1 MSAQPTSYYI
11 ASKAKAIAEQT
22 AKARRALAEQF
33 AKESPQWGL
42 KPEEWEKRITCRTS
56 ECRSYVLEEC
66 ISLTSD
72 PNLQA
77 AGVEVC
83 ARTNVETSEVYTTLR
98 PVHNEIV
105 FRRPAPPKDA
115 EETMKKVLVQQWEHL
130 SELQEH
136 QSVGSP
142 EYEGTTRAM
151 REVDKTLKQFP
162 PIPPSFEEGKVACVH
177 TAVGTLDSCEL
188 PSKEM
193 VEKTFST
200 ESRPVT
206 LAPQE
211 HFMALKS
218 TVQGWTEMGWGAALR
233 TRYEGRD
240 PSEMPFGMN
249 DLMHR
254 QIIFA
259 LSQVAPKAVCD
270 LLAGVFQEVERF
282 SPIERLKRWD
292 LYFDRYFSMGS
303 VLKECPELTEYLFD
317 VFVGNQPIVAGT
329 NIGDETRAFIRRDLL
344 NVGTLTPSL
353 AAHFANDPNPYF
365 RVNIAARPDIPP
377 NTLLQLANDSW
388 DNVLISLIE
397 NPHTPP
403 EAMVR
408 IATNLHDHHFVSR
421 LLRRVS
427 ASTLERNEIEKILA
441 QNTDDNVR
449 YALAT
454 ETSNPE
460 ILHTFSN
467 DPNVKIRE
475 LVAKSPWATP
485 KILDILSKDIVRN
498 VRGMVAQH
506 PLVAIETLHKLAL
519 DLGDPNYL
527 VPDVVSALAI
537 EQLKKRNIPLTPE
550 ESVRDRY
557 FHPEIQP

>member
-66 ISLTSD
+66 VPLTSD

-105 FRRPAPPKDA
+105 FRRPASPKEA
-115 EETMKKVLVQQWEHL
+115 EEIMKKVLVQQWERL

-151 REVDKTLKQFP
+151 REVDKTLKQLP
-162 PIPPSFEEGKVACVH
+162 PISPSFEEGKVACVH

-254 QIIFA
+254 QIIEA
-259 LSQVAPKAVCD
+259 LAKVAPKAVCD
-270 LLAGVFQEVERF
+270 LLAGVFQEVEAF
-282 SPIERLKRWD
+282 SPTERIERWS
-292 LYFDRYFSMGS
+292 LYYARYFHTSN
-303 VLKECPELTEYLFD
+303 VLQECPELTEYLFEL
-317 VFVGNQPIVAGT
+317 FVENPKYAPSIVT
-329 NIGDETRAFIRRDLL
+329 DLL
-344 NVGTLTPSL
+344 NIGTLSPSL
-353 AAHFANDPNPYF
+353 SAKLAADPDPHLRANIAGRPDTPVNVLVDLARDPDQNVRIKAAGNPHLPPLIMRGVLERQLALARKYWDNGEETQARFILGDIASDPKTPPWLAVRIWDAGMGAITAENAARLSVDTTTRMNDPDPV
-365 RVNIAARPDIPP
+365 RAA
-377 NTLLQLANDSW
+377 
-388 DNVLISLIE
+388 
-397 NPHTPP
+397 
-403 EAMVR
+403 
-408 IATNLHDHHFVSR
+408 F
-421 LLRRVS
+421 VS
-427 ASTLERNEIEKILA
+427 ASYRRSQKLPPPIELFWEGMPSPFYARER
-441 QNTDDNVR
+441 
-449 YALAT
+449 
-454 ETSNPE
+454 
-460 ILHTFSN
+460 
-467 DPNVKIRE
+467 
-475 LVAKSPWATP
+475 VA
-485 KILDILSKDIVRN
+485 
-498 VRGMVAQH
+498 
-506 PLVAIETLHKLAL
+506 
-519 DLGDPNYL
+519 
-527 VPDVVSALAI
+527 
-537 EQLKKRNIPLTPE
+537 
-550 ESVRDRY
+550 
-557 FHPEIQP
+557 